1 MFLTTVLLPAILFI
15 TCSTHRVNESG
26 MAASVPDSKRSSAQN
41 IEYQTA
47 GIENSNSNTLW
58 PVAKF
63 STEMEKEYGEIN
75 ETP

>member
-1 MFLTTVLLPAILFI
+1 MFLTTVFLPAILFV

-26 MAASVPDSKRSSAQN
+26 MATSFPDGKRSSAEN

-63 STEMEKEYGEIN
+63 STETEEEYGEMN

>member
-1 MFLTTVLLPAILFI
+1 MFLTTVFLPATLFI
-15 TCSTHRVNESG
+15 TCSTHHVNESG
-26 MAASVPDSKRSSAQN
+26 MAASVPDGKRSSAQN
-41 IEYQTA
+41 MEHQTA

-63 STEMEKEYGEIN
+63 STEMGKEYGEMN